1 MPSVSNEI
9 NKLIKSTSY
18 NVINQTVEISYMDD
32 TKITIPVDS
41 IADFNASNPSQMIDL
56 TNYIYTPYFEIIVE
70 IDHGRTMHNRNSDGT
85 LSFIFG
91 MVKGIRKIDEKT
103 VCLPEGKIMP
113 LSDLYHCLKIKA
125 HYNIDYGHGYA
136 SFHKG
141 EVLPYQILG
150 FDSDGMEIKVKT
162 YKCINRQKC
171 SIKRT
176 DIIINDESFLMA
188 EIDGDENNIKSLPSK
203 KQDQLPQLSFNRG
216 DKYALVLQGEEDFQN
231 IERTYA
237 VVGKIDKLNN
247 IEIDAV
253 IVKQIGGN
261 DTTIFSLTKADC
273 KELGIKY
280 APGLQLFPSNM
291 NWKQLKTNYKKHS
304 IGSEK
309 KQDKN
314 DLQKALYELYFHD
327 SFVFTGEDASNIY
340 TTNSEITT
348 TSYDGLTIDSVVIKV
363 NGFNTYSY
371 SDDTIIDPYGH
382 IIDVDDFLSTL
393 KVLTKNDIIE
403 YDDCASYKAN
413 DSLSF
418 RVVSIKQIGKHMTI
432 CDDDKDCIKIEIDLQ
447 KSCRI
452 EQTPTGYVG
461 ISIDNNLPKDNFVV
475 AWLFSEDNSNN
486 EEEDIEPYWQFTKS
500 KDFYEEYLPYF
511 DKNKYFNLKRKY
523 ANSYKRY

>member
-1 MPSVSNEI
+1 MPSISNEI
-9 NKLIKSTSY
+9 DRLIKSTSY
-18 NVINQTVEISYMDD
+18 NEVEQTVEISYMDD

-56 TNYIYTPYFEIIVE
+56 TNYIYTPYSEITVE

-91 MVKGIRKIDEKT
+91 VVKGIRKIDEKT
-103 VCLPEGKIMP
+103 VCLPNGKLMP
-113 LSDLYHCLKIKA
+113 LFDLYHCLKIKA
-125 HYNIDYGHGYA
+125 HHNIDYGHGYA
-136 SFHKG
+136 SFYKG

-150 FDSDGMEIKVKT
+150 FDSNGMEIKVQT
-162 YKCINRQKC
+162 YKFINRQKC

-188 EIDGDENNIKSLPSK
+188 EIDGNENNIKSLPSK
-203 KQDQLPQLSFNRG
+203 QQDYLPQLSFNRG

-231 IERTYA
+231 IERTYV

-253 IVKQIGGN
+253 IVKQIGGDN
-261 DTTIFSLTKADC
+261 TTIFSLTKADC

-280 APGLQLFPSNM
+280 VPGLQLFPANM
-291 NWKQLKTNYKKHS
+291 DWKQLETNHKAYS
-304 IGSEK
+304 TDGEK

-314 DLQKALYELYFHD
+314 DLQKALYELYSHD
-327 SFVFTGEDASNIY
+327 FFVFTGGDASDIY

-348 TSYDGLTIDSVVIKV
+348 TCYDGLTIDSVVIKV
-363 NGFNTYSY
+363 NGFNTYSN

-382 IIDVDDFLSTL
+382 IINVDDFLSTL
-393 KVLTKNDIIE
+393 KVITKNDIIE
-403 YDDCASYKAN
+403 YDDCASFKAN
-413 DSLSF
+413 RALPF
-418 RVVSIKQIGKHMTI
+418 RVVSVKQIGKHMTI
-432 CDDDKDCIKIEIDLQ
+432 CDDDENCIKIEIDLQ
-447 KSCRI
+447 KPCRI
-452 EQTPTGYVG
+452 QGQTPSGYIG

-475 AWLFSEDNSNN
+475 AWLFSKDNSNN

-511 DKNKYFNLKRKY
+511 DKNKYFNLKKKY
-523 ANSYKRY
+523 VNT